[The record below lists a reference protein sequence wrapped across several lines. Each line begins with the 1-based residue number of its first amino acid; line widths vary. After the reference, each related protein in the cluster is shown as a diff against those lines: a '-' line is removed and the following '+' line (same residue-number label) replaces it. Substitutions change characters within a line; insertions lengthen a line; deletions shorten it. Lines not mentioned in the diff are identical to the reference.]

1 MHVTDRPTPSSS
13 PYQYGLGRTPANHLP
28 LTPLGFL
35 DRSAQVHP
43 DGIAV
48 VHAGTTQ
55 TWAQTRE
62 RAYRLASALA
72 LRGVQRGDTVAIL
85 APNTPAML
93 EAHLGIP
100 LCGAVIN
107 AINCRLDAEGI
118 AFILQHGEARVLL
131 VDSEFMALAEKAVE
145 GLAHAPLVVVVHDT
159 GLHGQSGLGAF
170 DYEALLAEGDPAF
183 EGVWPEDEWEPI
195 ALNYTSGTTGDPKG
209 VVPSHRGAYL
219 MSMLQLTDWAIPRS
233 PVYLWTL
240 PMFHANGWCF
250 TWAITAAAGTHVCL
264 RKVTAKAIFEAIAE
278 HGVDHFCAAPTVLAM
293 LANAPQNERIVLTRK
308 VRVLTAGSPP
318 PAAILQEISAMGFDV
333 DHVYGITEVSG
344 TPVSCVRQP
353 GWAALPAAGRAR
365 LQARQGVRAAA
376 LEHLRVMHPDT
387 LQPVPADGA
396 TAGEI
401 MIRGNTVMKGYLKNP
416 AATAKAFEGGWFH
429 TGDIAVLHPDG
440 YVQITDRSKDVII
453 SGGEN
458 ISSVEVEDVLHRHPA
473 VMLAAVVAQPDE
485 RWGEVPCAFIELKP
499 DAVGTVSA
507 EDLITFCRENLARYK
522 CPRQVVFDALPRT
535 ATGKIQKFRLR
546 EIAGSQDAITR
557 LAQLPAEGV
566 LERLSLPA
574 R

>member
-1 MHVTDRPTPSSS
+1 MNRN
-13 PYQYGLGRTPANHLP
+13 PYQQGLERTAANHQP

-35 DRSAQVHP
+35 DRSALVHP
-43 DGIAV
+43 QRVAL
-48 VHAGTTQ
+48 VHAGQRQ

-62 RAYRLASALA
+62 RAYRLASALVR
-72 LRGVQRGDTVAIL
+72 RGVQRGDTVSVL

-93 EAHLGIP
+93 EAHFGIP
-100 LCGAVIN
+100 LAGAVLN

-118 AFILQHGEARVLL
+118 AFILRHGESRLLL
-131 VDSEFMALAEKAVE
+131 VDSEFS
-145 GLAHAPLVVVVHDT
+145 GLALRAIAMVEQAPMVVRIDDLAT
-159 GLHGQSGLGAF
+159 PGETTIGAL

-183 EGVWPEDEWEPI
+183 EGVWPLDEWDPI

-209 VVPSHRGAYL
+209 VVPSHRGTYL
-219 MSMLQLTDWAIPRS
+219 MSMLQLTDWAVPRA

-264 RKVTAKAIFEAIAE
+264 RKVSAQTIFDAILE

-293 LANAPQNERIVLTRK
+293 LANATPEERKPLPRK
-308 VRVLTAGSPP
+308 VRILTAGSPP
-318 PAAILQEISAMGFDV
+318 PAAILQAIAAMGFDV
-333 DHVYGITEVSG
+333 DHVYGITEISG

-353 GWAALPAAGRAR
+353 EWDALPPVDRAR

-376 LEHLRVMHPDT
+376 LEELRVLDPQT
-387 LQPVPADGA
+387 LQPVPHDGA

-401 MIRGNTVMKGYLKNP
+401 MVRGNTVMKGYLKNP
-416 AATAKAFEGGWFH
+416 DATARAFEGGWFH
-429 TGDIAVLHPDG
+429 TGDIAVVHPDG
-440 YVQITDRSKDVII
+440 YLQITDRSKDVII

-473 VMLAAVVAQPDE
+473 VLHAAVVAQPDE
-485 RWGEVPCAFIELKP
+485 RWGEVPCAFVELKP
-499 DAVGTVSA
+499 GADPVG
-507 EDLITFCRENLARYK
+507 ENELIAFCRSHLAHFK
-522 CPRQVVFDALPRT
+522 CPRRVVFEALPKT

-546 EIAGSQDAITR
+546 EIAGSRDAITR
-557 LAQLPAEGV
+557 LAHSAAQA
-566 LERLSLPA
+566 
-574 R
+574 

>member
-1 MHVTDRPTPSSS
+1 MDRS
-13 PYQYGLGRTPANHLP
+13 PYQHGLERVAANHLP

-35 DRSAQVHP
+35 DRSALVHP
-43 DGIAV
+43 QRVAL
-48 VHAGTTQ
+48 VHAGRRQ

-62 RAYRLASALA
+62 RAYRLASALVR
-72 LRGVQRGDTVAIL
+72 RGVRRGDTVSIL

-93 EAHLGIP
+93 EAHFGIP
-100 LCGAVIN
+100 LSGAVLN

-118 AFILQHGEARVLL
+118 AFILRHGESRVLL
-131 VDSEFMALAEKAVE
+131 VDSEFS
-145 GLAHAPLVVVVHDT
+145 GLALRAIAMLEEAPLVVRIDDAAT
-159 GLHGQSGLGAF
+159 PGETAIGAL
-170 DYEALLAEGDPAF
+170 DYEALLSEGDPVF
-183 EGVWPEDEWEPI
+183 EGVWPPDEWDPI

-209 VVPSHRGAYL
+209 VVPSHRGTYL
-219 MSMLQLTDWAIPRS
+219 MSMLQLTDWAVPRA

-264 RKVTAKAIFEAIAE
+264 RKVSAQTIFDAILE

-293 LANAPQNERIVLTRK
+293 LANATPEECKPLPRK

-318 PAAILQEISAMGFDV
+318 PAAILQAIAAMGFDV
-333 DHVYGITEVSG
+333 DHVYGITEISG

-353 GWAALPAAGRAR
+353 EWDALPAADRAR

-376 LEHLRVMHPDT
+376 LEELRVLDPQS
-387 LQPVPADGA
+387 LQPVPHDGT

-401 MIRGNTVMKGYLKNP
+401 MVRGNTVMKGYLKNP
-416 AATAKAFEGGWFH
+416 DATARAFEGGWFH
-429 TGDIAVLHPDG
+429 TGDIAVVHPDG
-440 YVQITDRSKDVII
+440 YLQITDRSKDVII

-473 VMLAAVVAQPDE
+473 VLHAAVVAQPDE
-485 RWGEVPCAFIELKP
+485 RWGEVPCAFVELKP
-499 DAVGTVSA
+499 GADGVGEA
-507 EDLITFCRENLARYK
+507 DLIAFCRQHLAHFK
-522 CPRQVVFDALPRT
+522 CPRRVVFDTLPKT

-546 EIAGSQDAITR
+546 EIAGSRDAIAR
-557 LAQLPAEGV
+557 LAHPA
-566 LERLSLPA
+566 A
-574 R
+574 QA